1 MLFPMPL
8 ALSFAV
14 PFAILSLG
22 LFSDYLGGGGGL
34 SGCRRRRMY
43 LCIIRYL
50 GYKYSCVFL
59 ICLFLR

>member
-22 LFSDYLGGGGGL
+22 LFSDDLGGGL

-43 LCIIRYL
+43 LCIIGYL